1 MTPAI
6 ELEDISF
13 SYRGRPRLFGPRP
26 THKALHGVTFQ
37 ARRGECVGVI
47 GESGSGKSTLARII
61 TGIHHPDAGH
71 VAINGEAIGTLKR
84 PLHLRRAVQMVF
96 QNPNASLD
104 PTWPV
109 WACIAEGLLI
119 DDAPR
124 PTARAR
130 ALEIL
135 DLVKLDRSLADRR
148 PHELSGGQRQRVA
161 IGRALAVDPDMLI
174 LDEPTSA
181 LDLTVQAGVLN
192 LLLDL
197 QESRSLTLVFIS
209 HDIDVI
215 RHLSERVYV
224 MKDGRVV
231 EHGAAGSVLSD
242 PQDAYTRALIAAAPR
257 IERSPA

>member
-1 MTPAI
+1 MSPAI
-6 ELEDISF
+6 DLTDIGF
-13 SYRGRPRLFGPRP
+13 SYRGGGGLFGPR
-26 THKALHGVTFQ
+26 TAHKALDGVDFR
-37 ARRGECVGVI
+37 AAPGECVGVI
-47 GESGSGKSTLARII
+47 GESGSGKSSLARII
-61 TGIHHPDAGH
+61 TGILRPDRGRI
-71 VAINGEAIGTLKR
+71 AIHGEAVDTLER
-84 PLHLRRAVQMVF
+84 PLRLRRSVQMVF

-109 WACIAEGLLI
+109 WACIAEGHLI
-119 DDAPR
+119 DRMPR
-124 PTARAR
+124 AQARAR
-130 ALEIL
+130 ALDVL
-135 DLVKLDRSLADRR
+135 DLVQLDRSLADRR

-197 QESRSLTLVFIS
+197 QETRGLTFVFIS

-224 MKDGRVV
+224 MKDGRIV
-231 EHGAAGSVLSD
+231 EHGEAGAVLGD
-242 PQDAYTRALIAAAPR
+242 PQEAYTRALIAAAPR